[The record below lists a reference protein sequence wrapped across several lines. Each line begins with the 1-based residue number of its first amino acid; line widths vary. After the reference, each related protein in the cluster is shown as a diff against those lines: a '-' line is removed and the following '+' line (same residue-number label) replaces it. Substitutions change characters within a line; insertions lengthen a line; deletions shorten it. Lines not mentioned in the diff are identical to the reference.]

1 MVCCCPTAS
10 LHFSKK
16 LLEKLKKK
24 KLKLIIITRKWRNI
38 SSYKTENVNDHIMH
52 SEFGEITKK
61 SALEINK
68 IKKDGGKVVAI
79 EPLF

>member
-1 MVCCCPTAS
+1 
-10 LHFSKK
+10 
-16 LLEKLKKK
+16 
-24 KLKLIIITRKWRNI
+24 
-38 SSYKTENVNDHIMH
+38 MH

-79 EPLF
+79 GTTVLRLLESSKR